1 MSIGGAAETMLELL
15 ILAASSKLKVVLAA
29 LAGSSVA
36 LGGSIIAQVT
46 LDDLG
51 ILPQLGAGGFIALSG
66 LYALRIVLRAA
77 AHERESA
84 SETEARLVRDLA
96 RAEARADD
104 LEAELHK
111 ANERSRRLLIA
122 YDRERAY
129 RITLEQAGI
138 VERRHTP
145 PELEPDKLLEPGDL
159 HAIGIHPEELQTPPN
174 ELGGL

>member
-1 MSIGGAAETMLELL
+1 MSPAVLEL
-15 ILAASSKLKVVLAA
+15 IAVASAAKLKAILAA
-29 LAGSSVA
+29 LAGGAVA

-51 ILPQLGAGGFIALSG
+51 ILPQLGAGTFIALSG
-66 LYALRIVLRAA
+66 IYALRMVLRAA
-77 AHERESA
+77 AYERESA
-84 SETEARLVRDLA
+84 NETEARLQRDLERVER
-96 RAEARADD
+96 RAED
-104 LEAELHK
+104 LETELTR

-122 YDRERAY
+122 YDRERSHRLA
-129 RITLEQAGI
+129 LEHAGI

-159 HAIGIHPEELQTPPN
+159 HAIGINPEDLQTPAE